1 MSSSSF
7 KGGLTLVESSTI
19 GNKQRERESCRG
31 FEKHTVG
38 LDEESKIVYV
48 CVCVYIHTHKTYH
61 TCFARAIML
70 FFFFGLVFNA

>member
-48 CVCVYIHTHKTYH
+48 CVCIYTHTQDLSHMFC
-61 TCFARAIML
+61 TCNNA